1 MPALTSRQVA
11 IYAFII
17 NFLQDHGWPPTI
29 REISEAFDMRSPN
42 GVVYH
47 LKALRQKGVIDM
59 APYARGIRLKQYR
72 IRLEPV

>member
-11 IYAFII
+11 IYDFII

-29 REISEAFDMRSPN
+29 REISDAFEMRSPN

-47 LKALRQKGVIDM
+47 LKALRRNGVIDM
-59 APYARGIRLKQYR
+59 APFARGIRLKLYR